1 MGSVRM
7 YRPAPRMATAE
18 AKIYFR
24 DVVDARGAKTEI
36 FQFTPQYPAYPIIHP
51 NSSFYSHHL
60 PNFTESHTSFTV
72 SVADLPRG
80 PVFVRHSLHFTPF
93 SNFLK
98 KKVNFFQK
106 SVDMG
111 LPLCYTLDD

>member
-24 DVVDARGAKTEI
+24 DVVDARGAKTET
-36 FQFTPQYPAYPIIHP
+36 FKFTPQYSAYPLTPP
-51 NSSFYSHHL
+51 NVPSFSHDP
-60 PNFTESHTSFTV
+60 PNFTELCQRFTV

-106 SVDMG
+106 VLTWDFHYAI
-111 LPLCYTLDD
+111 L

>member
-1 MGSVRM
+1 
-7 YRPAPRMATAE
+7 MATAE

-24 DVVDARGAKTEI
+24 DVVDARGAKTET
-36 FQFTPQYPAYPIIHP
+36 FQFTPQCSANPLIHP
-51 NSSFYSHHL
+51 NVPSYSRNP
-60 PNFTESHTSFTV
+60 PNFTELCPPFVV
-72 SVADLPRG
+72 SVPDLPRG
-80 PVFVRHSLHFTPF
+80 PVFAHHSLNSTPF
-93 SNFLK
+93 SKFFK